1 MSARFRDHAD
11 ECAFWL
17 ILSFGCV
24 GLASGCGGHVHTALV
39 FTAGFSAGML
49 LRALHGGAP

>member
-1 MSARFRDHAD
+1 MISRFRDHAD

-24 GLASGCGGHVHTALV
+24 GLASGCGGHVHGALV
-39 FTAGFSAGML
+39 FVAGFAAGML
-49 LRALHGGAP
+49 LRALHGGAS